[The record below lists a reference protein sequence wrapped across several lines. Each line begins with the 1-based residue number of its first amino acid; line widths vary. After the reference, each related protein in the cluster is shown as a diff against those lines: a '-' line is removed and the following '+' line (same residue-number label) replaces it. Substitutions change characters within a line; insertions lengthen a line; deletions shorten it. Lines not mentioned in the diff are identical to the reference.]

1 MEELWKFDFKIKV
14 IPNGLEKYV
23 IFSLDIKIDFIYSF
37 QCSSSLLDTL
47 AKNLGENNFQHLSGE
62 FDCKV
67 FIYLFIYLFF
77 YLFIYLFIYLFTQGM
92 NISITFT
99 I

>member
-47 AKNLGENNFQHLSGE
+47 AKNLGENNLSL
-62 FDCKV
+62 
-67 FIYLFIYLFF
+67 I
-77 YLFIYLFIYLFTQGM
+77 
-92 NISITFT
+92 ISAFKWRI
-99 I
+99 